1 MTYLWLISTIFP
13 IISIGLFVFYSKR
26 VINLNANKHLLI
38 TRSCYS
44 CKKDM
49 CPSLREWNDLKIE
62 NFGIPKKCKSC
73 KRIDTCDKA
82 IGNFKYLIND
92 VKLYFFKFSLGIG
105 NVRRYFLLLNMLSL
119 IICFFIFFM
128 WGIKDPLY
136 LTNIF
141 FPSQFLIDV
150 WVLKTLK
157 SMNSNLNW

>member
-1 MTYLWLISTIFP
+1 MTYLWIISTIFP

-49 CPSLREWNDLKIE
+49 CPSLREWNDLKIG

-105 NVRRYFLLLNMLSL
+105 NVRKYFLLLNMLSL
-119 IICFFIFFM
+119 IICFFIFFYV
-128 WGIKDPLY
+128 GNQGSAILNKY
-136 LTNIF
+136 IF
-141 FPSQFLIDV
+141 PISISD
-150 WVLKTLK
+150 
-157 SMNSNLNW
+157 